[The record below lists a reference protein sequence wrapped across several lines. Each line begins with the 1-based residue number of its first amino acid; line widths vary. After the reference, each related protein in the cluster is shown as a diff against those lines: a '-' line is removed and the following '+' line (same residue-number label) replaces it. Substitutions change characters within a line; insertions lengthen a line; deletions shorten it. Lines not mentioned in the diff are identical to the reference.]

1 MTRPL
6 YILCVFLCLI
16 DMRHGTAVAQI
27 ATDHF
32 AVEQDWIVELGP
44 ALSPFQHVR
53 FCQRYPT
60 ECEPNLNSNA
70 RFLLDSKN
78 LGLLDQ
84 INRRV
89 NAAIFPSQKIDAIWA
104 IAPRFGDCNDYAVTK
119 RHELLQ
125 LGLAS
130 SAVRL
135 SVVKTTDGTGHLVV
149 VVATT
154 RGDVVLDNLTD
165 DIRLWEETDYKWL
178 KIQSKSDP
186 HYWVGLKS
194 PIIASASLRKT
205 AVGVNK

>member
-1 MTRPL
+1 MTRPF
-6 YILCVFLCLI
+6 YILGVFICLI

-44 ALSPFQHVR
+44 TLSPFQYVR
-53 FCQRYPT
+53 FCQQYPA
-60 ECEPNLNSNA
+60 ECEPNFKSNA

-78 LGLLDQ
+78 LSLLDQ
-84 INRRV
+84 INRRI
-89 NAAIFPSQKIDAIWA
+89 NAAIFPSQKIGAIWA

-135 SVVKTTDGTGHLVV
+135 AVVKTTDGTGHLVV

-194 PIIASASLRKT
+194 PVVTSASLREASRKT
-205 AVGVNK
+205 GR